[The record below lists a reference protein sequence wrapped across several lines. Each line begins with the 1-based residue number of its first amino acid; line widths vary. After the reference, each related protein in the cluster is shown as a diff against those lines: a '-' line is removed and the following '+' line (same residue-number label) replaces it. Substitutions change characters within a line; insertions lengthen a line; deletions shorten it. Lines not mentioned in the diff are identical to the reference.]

1 MNQAPNITEDEV
13 VEYLLALE
21 ETGASLE
28 EMRAYLRATKTEEIG
43 EAYLTLFQSFRQER
57 EHMKLPVTE
66 SGAVRYSRG
75 EAKRTR
81 LSLEEI
87 LTGFTHMFSWRY
99 MAPGMAVVAVLVVT
113 WAFVGQ
119 EGKEPMV
126 AVEEVQTIETGAEQ
140 EVAVSTA
147 VEPLG
152 KKIAPSQQEPVAEEG
167 ERASQ
172 SDIDA
177 LVLASIG
184 GEGTESFADEDATLD
199 MASDDALLD
208 NDEFYDETIF

>member
-43 EAYLTLFQSFRQER
+43 EAYLALFQSFRQER

-75 EAKRTR
+75 EVKRTR
-81 LSLEEI
+81 LSLAEI

-99 MAPGMAVVAVLVVT
+99 MAPGMTVVAVLVVT

-119 EGKEPMV
+119 KGKEPMV

-140 EVAVSTA
+140 EVAVNTV
-147 VEPLG
+147 VEPMG
-152 KKIAPSQQEPVAEEG
+152 KKMAPSQQEPVTEEG

-199 MASDDALLD
+199 MSSDDALLD